1 MVKEKL
7 RDIYTKWNG
16 KPYLDNDLNNTTVK
30 KIFKESE
37 IWTQIGLKK
46 LLIFLGVNRFM
57 LVFFKILLEIHTE
70 IFIDMRHLRVLW
82 NYSTKKKK
90 GKRNVRWDKNVAKC
104 W

>member
-37 IWTQIGLKK
+37 I
-46 LLIFLGVNRFM
+46 
-57 LVFFKILLEIHTE
+57 
-70 IFIDMRHLRVLW
+70 
-82 NYSTKKKK
+82 
-90 GKRNVRWDKNVAKC
+90 
-104 W
+104 